1 MPDDN
6 EAVALVNSQV
16 MIDDEKVGQNSRQ
29 KGTPGI
35 MTPKQFDEYGKLVE
49 DYTSN
54 NKLIDG

>member
-16 MIDDEKVGQNSRQ
+16 MIDDEKIGQNLRQ

-35 MTPKQFDEYGKLVE
+35 MTPK
-49 DYTSN
+49 
-54 NKLIDG
+54 